1 MDNIYHN
8 LTSFLAI
15 WFRNLTKNTYNVNVV
30 NKEADRMSPLLFEKL
45 QQIHFLL
52 QDLGGKEL
60 KVKVSNQKELN
71 TKELE
76 NRLGAL
82 LSGVKDINLDNS
94 GVERLLSDLVSVS
107 KGVKKVEV
115 LNQPSYPDKMSIA
128 GKVEVSNFPKIQE
141 VKGDLTM
148 KEAKDILKGLQEL
161 AGEIRDLK
169 LESIQGYKNMGN
181 VLVGSAGSRESHKLT
196 DGTKTATITASGD
209 SNALDVNIVAGGTNA
224 IGKLLAP
231 DIDVTAHTNYAKK
244 YYTNAGAV
252 TDGIV
257 WSPAAGKRW
266 HAVVIH
272 FQVSADCTVT
282 LEDDKAGGDEV
293 VWKGEYKAGSG
304 HTLTFSEKYPLASGE
319 DAADLLITTSAGN
332 IYLLAVGYEV

>member
-15 WFRNLTKNTYNVNVV
+15 WFRNLQKSTYNVNVV
-30 NKEADRMSPLLFEKL
+30 NKEADRMSPPLFEKL

-141 VKGDLTM
+141 VKGDLNM

-161 AGEIRDLK
+161 ADEIRDLK